1 MQQNIVPF
9 SRILQATE
17 EEEPEMSTV
26 PNGENICNMN
36 DPTCG
41 RKHANS
47 IKTEKLDWYHK
58 YSAIIEMND
67 PGVETAK
74 CVFSAF

>member
-1 MQQNIVPF
+1 
-9 SRILQATE
+9 
-17 EEEPEMSTV
+17 
-26 PNGENICNMN
+26 MN

-67 PGVETAK
+67 AGVQK
-74 CVFSAF
+74 LQNVVFGFVM

>member
-1 MQQNIVPF
+1 
-9 SRILQATE
+9 
-17 EEEPEMSTV
+17 
-26 PNGENICNMN
+26 MN

-67 PGVETAK
+67 AGVETTK
-74 CVFSAF
+74 CVFRLLNVTVLFNIGIIIVVLPLVLENF